1 MAKDKSKAK
10 GKGKAA
16 ADESDADNEGEGSGS
31 GAAAKKAKG
40 KGKEKEKVKAEGEGE
55 KGEGSGEAKPK
66 SHKKK
71 EKKEPTE
78 EEKREAEV
86 RPLPLSRSPRLDLFR
101 ALTLFLLSST
111 SLAGEGP
118 HQGREGG
125 RQGAQAPEEG
135 RGGRQEARAQGREGP
150 RQSREGACSAREGG
164 GGEAQDP
171 GASCA
176 RASLGAVLLLG
187 KVVLMGLSTPRAGQE
202 EADQHV
208 QQLLR
213 QADVVAGA
221 RSCWSRCVATAHRR
235 SDLASADSLTSSFSL
250 AADSPKAGKP
260 PKSKESDFDRVF
272 HPFTVREKVTVAP
285 VNAFLKDDSDKV
297 DVAIDSM
304 PSLTLKGASR
314 LLPCATLLR
323 ADDD

>member
-1 MAKDKSKAK
+1 
-10 GKGKAA
+10 
-16 ADESDADNEGEGSGS
+16 
-31 GAAAKKAKG
+31 
-40 KGKEKEKVKAEGEGE
+40 
-55 KGEGSGEAKPK
+55 
-66 SHKKK
+66 
-71 EKKEPTE
+71 
-78 EEKREAEV
+78 
-86 RPLPLSRSPRLDLFR
+86 
-101 ALTLFLLSST
+101 
-111 SLAGEGP
+111 
-118 HQGREGG
+118 
-125 RQGAQAPEEG
+125 
-135 RGGRQEARAQGREGP
+135 
-150 RQSREGACSAREGG
+150 
-164 GGEAQDP
+164 
-171 GASCA
+171 
-176 RASLGAVLLLG
+176 
-187 KVVLMGLSTPRAGQE
+187 MGLSTPRAGQE

-285 VNAFLKDDSDKV
+285 VNAFLKDDSGKDDSGKV

-323 ADDD
+323 ADGD